1 MNVGMNEYNI
11 YCDESCHLEND
22 HQKVMVLGASW
33 CPANRVRE
41 ISSRIREIKQKHG
54 FNPNFEIKWTKVS
67 PSKEDFYKDI
77 IDYFF
82 DDDNLHFRALIV
94 PDKSVLNHRIRWPRP
109 IIEHSEYPKIKLWEN
124 ERRGEKRIC
133 IWFEEIEYLVVL
145 AKRKDYILFWTAY
158 PVLRDHR
165 KKKLNKEYEEYLKA
179 GDAQKDGT
187 VTPSTH
193 GR

>member
-1 MNVGMNEYNI
+1 MKLAVKRYPLADDGKEVTFWHI
-11 YCDESCHLEND
+11 ISEGKTED
-22 HQKVMVLGASW
+22 
-33 CPANRVRE
+33 NR
-41 ISSRIREIKQKHG
+41 
-54 FNPNFEIKWTKVS
+54 
-67 PSKEDFYKDI
+67 
-77 IDYFF
+77 
-82 DDDNLHFRALIV
+82 L
-94 PDKSVLNHRIRWPRP
+94 PDLRRCERIRWPRP

-133 IWFEEIEYLVVL
+133 IWFEEVEYLVVL